1 MSRKLARESVMQGL
15 YQMSIHNE
23 FEFQMMMKLAENNHK
38 SQSDLDY
45 IKKVTTNF
53 LQHKDAID
61 EKVAECLRKGWTLE
75 RIAFVDL
82 AILRLAV
89 TELIYM
95 NDIPMKVAI
104 NEAIEIG
111 KRFGTDNSGKFISGV
126 LGTISNMD
134 NIDE

>member
-23 FEFQMMMKLAENNHK
+23 YDMELMLKLAENNHK
-38 SQSDLDY
+38 SNKDLDY
-45 IKKVTTNF
+45 INSVTENF
-53 LQHKDAID
+53 LKHKEEVD
-61 EKVAECLRKGWTLE
+61 EHIATCLKKGWTLD
-75 RIAFVDL
+75 RIAIVDL

-89 TELIYM
+89 TELLYIE
-95 NDIPMKVAI
+95 DIPMKVAI

-111 KRFGTDNSGKFISGV
+111 KRFGTENSGKFISGV
-126 LGTISNMD
+126 LGTISNKE